1 MNALTAAFSGRRRL
15 ITLLGIAAFSVSLVL
30 VARAVDG
37 DALAQTWH
45 RATSDPSGIMLA
57 AGAYLA
63 AFLLRAV
70 LWNLVLPGLAL
81 SQALAAIHLSLAG
94 NHVLPFRL
102 GEALRITSVTKRAG
116 VSLAAA
122 TASSVMLRAADV
134 LSIVVLA
141 LALGPRFIF
150 DSLGPWVWAVL
161 LPAGAL
167 WIAGVFWLRRLT
179 ASKGVAAKSSPVSV
193 ALGSSTA
200 WILESVVMWQAARWA
215 GIEVGAWEAVL
226 ITAVTIA
233 SQIIAIAPGG
243 FGTYEAVASAAFV
256 AGGAD
261 PGSALAAAL
270 AAHAFKTAYSLVAGA
285 IALFFPAPG
294 ALGRLRLPPT
304 KETKTNDVGNSALP
318 DKNSPV
324 VLFMPAHDE
333 EAVVADVVARTPV
346 EVLGHPVVVM
356 VIDDGSTDRTAER
369 AALAGARVISMGTNK
384 GLGAAVRRGLA
395 EATSLSPAAVS
406 FCDADGEYA
415 PEELERLVAPILD
428 GQADYVIGSRFSGQI
443 DRMLPHR
450 RFGNIV
456 LTKLMRF
463 ISRTKIT
470 DGQSG
475 YRAFS
480 PAAAEAAEVIHDFNY
495 AQVLTLDLLHKGFRY
510 AEVPIGYAFRA
521 HGSSFVKLGRYL
533 RHVIPAV
540 HRELN
545 ERASV

>member
-1 MNALTAAFSGRRRL
+1 MVG
-15 ITLLGIAAFSVSLVL
+15 LGVFAVSLVL
-30 VARAVDG
+30 VGRAVDTDTLSDTWYRAVG
-37 DALAQTWH
+37 DAGGILLA
-45 RATSDPSGIMLA
+45 SI
-57 AGAYLA
+57 AYLS
-63 AFLLRAV
+63 AFILRAI
-70 LWNLVLPGLAL
+70 LWNRVLPSL
-81 SQALAAIHLSLAG
+81 SRPHALAAIHVSLAG

-102 GEALRITSVTKRAG
+102 GEALRITSATKRGG

-122 TASSVMLRAADV
+122 TASTVLLRAADI

-141 LALGPRFIF
+141 LALGPRFVS

-161 LPAGAL
+161 VPAVAFWL
-167 WIAGVFWLRRLT
+167 TGVLWLRRLT
-179 ASKGVAAKSSPVSV
+179 ASKGIDARSSSMAV
-193 ALGSSTA
+193 ALGSFSA

-215 GIEVGAWEAVL
+215 GIEISMWGAIL

-233 SQIIAIAPGG
+233 SQIVAIAPGG
-243 FGTYEAVASAAFV
+243 FGTYEAVASAAFI

-270 AAHAFKTAYSLVAGA
+270 AAHAFKTAYSLIAGA
-285 IALFFPAPG
+285 TSLFFPAPG
-294 ALGRLRLPPT
+294 ALGRLRLPP
-304 KETKTNDVGNSALP
+304 ALKRDSSSPESEPSSNP
-318 DKNSPV
+318 DAPV

-333 EAVVADVVARTPV
+333 EAVVADVVARTPD
-346 EVLGHPVVVM
+346 EVLGHPVVVI
-356 VIDDGSTDRTAER
+356 VIDDGSADRTAER
-369 AALAGARVISMGTNK
+369 AALAGARVIPMGSNQ

-395 EATSLSPAAVS
+395 EATGLSPAAVA

-415 PEELERLVAPILD
+415 PEELARLVTPILD
-428 GQADYVIGSRFSGQI
+428 GEADYVIGSRFSGQI

-450 RFGNIV
+450 RLGNVV
-456 LTKLMRF
+456 LTKVMRF
-463 ISRTKIT
+463 VSRTKIT

-480 PAAAEAAEVIHDFNY
+480 PQAAKAAEVIHDFNY
-495 AQVLTLDLLHKGFRY
+495 AQVLTLDLLDKGFRY

-545 ERASV
+545 EKAPV